1 MFIRFIL
8 IVLLSGTFSVHNY
21 AGVVSP
27 ADRQILATFQQYA
40 LRHQIENLP
49 VEQRIPLIA
58 RFFIG
63 KPYKSNTLNVTKEDL
78 PVINLRELDCVTFV
92 ENVLALACLEHY
104 TNDITED
111 FVHNIVKLRYRNGE
125 IVDYTS
131 RFHYST
137 DWLYEMGQQHLLADK
152 TLDAGGI
159 LYPQHI
165 NFMSGHIS
173 RYPMLERDP
182 KLVTKIKSIE
192 TAISQRTYYH
202 IPKEKILEAEKH
214 IQEGDVILITTN
226 IKGLDTSHLGFAA
239 RKEGRIYLLHASSLG
254 KKVMFSQV
262 PLQEYMQDI
271 KHQTGIMIARICP
284 PKQ

>member
-92 ENVLALACLEHY
+92 ENVLALAYLEHY

-192 TAISQRTYYH
+192 TAISQRTYYY

-271 KHQTGIMIARICP
+271 KHQTGIMIARICS